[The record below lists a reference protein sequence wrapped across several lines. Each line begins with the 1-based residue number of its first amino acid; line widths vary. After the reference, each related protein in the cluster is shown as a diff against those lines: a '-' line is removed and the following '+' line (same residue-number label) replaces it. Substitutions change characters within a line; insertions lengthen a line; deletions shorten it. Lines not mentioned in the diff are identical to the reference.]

1 MALLDCLD
9 YFYSNPAFLKNLK
22 LLLYSGRGE
31 ELLCTCTS
39 IFHTGAGKHGWVNTE
54 PWENGKNCHF
64 HQAEKAGGEGRTAP
78 SWEEETREG
87 SEGWV
92 VSRTC

>member
-1 MALLDCLD
+1 MHVHIHIPHRSREAWLGQHRALGEWQKL
-9 YFYSNPAFLKNLK
+9 FLFTRLRRQD
-22 LLLYSGRGE
+22 S
-31 ELLCTCTS
+31 
-39 IFHTGAGKHGWVNTE
+39 
-54 PWENGKNCHF
+54 
-64 HQAEKAGGEGRTAP
+64 EGRTAP